1 MNLLTYISDSI
12 VPLIFFVI
20 TGYALIKGNSVF
32 DDFVEGAKDG
42 FAVVRDIL
50 PTLIGL
56 MLAVGILRASGVLDM
71 LAKLFAPVANV
82 VCFPSELVPIVTAKM
97 FSSSAATGLLL
108 DIYKEYGPD
117 SYLGFLASVLMS
129 CSETIFYTVSVYFG
143 TVQIKKIRYTV
154 WGALFATLA
163 GIIGS
168 IIVTN
173 CYGIR

>member
-20 TGYALIKGNSVF
+20 TGYAVIKGNSVF

-56 MLAVGILRASGVLDM
+56 MLAVGILRASGVLDI
-71 LAKLFAPVANV
+71 LAELFAPVANV
-82 VCFPSELVPIVTAKM
+82 LCFPSELVPIVTAKM

-108 DIYKEYGPD
+108 DIYL
-117 SYLGFLASVLMS
+117 SL
-129 CSETIFYTVSVYFG
+129 IH
-143 TVQIKKIRYTV
+143 I
-154 WGALFATLA
+154 
-163 GIIGS
+163 
-168 IIVTN
+168 
-173 CYGIR
+173 